1 MPRSLR
7 MARLLIHVL
16 FAATV
21 MGGLGLFGS
30 ALAADAVNGTLV
42 GLALYGAAPGVTGWI
57 LSRRTWTGG
66 TSLWWGL
73 IAVQAW
79 FLLGGVS
86 NIADGSMRG
95 FGQLFLPVLVIWF
108 LTREESRA
116 WFRLAERDRADKPP
130 FSLPHM
136 IRWRRDRGQSTL
148 EYVGLIV
155 LVAAIVLGLLASGV
169 GQDIAAKMSQ
179 QVCRVVSDGDCGGSD
194 GTRNEAG
201 GNPDDGG
208 KPDGTGGTAGTGGT
222 SGAGS
227 AGASG
232 GAGGTSGAGSAGAS
246 GGAGGTS
253 GAGSAGASGGTN
265 GTNGAGD
272 TGGTNGSG
280 SAGASGGSG
289 GAGSD
294 GGPDGSTQATYPET
308 NPEPEAAY
316 DVQPTATD
324 EDNGGKDDQDCG
336 GFFGCAW
343 DKVSQVGKGL
353 FADGVWG
360 DVTGIVS
367 LFDGDTWS
375 GMADYGKQL
384 GHQWVEDSKGAGDKW
399 SKGDYLGAL
408 WDWGGASVNTVV
420 KVGDDIFVGDEV
432 RERWNNGEKTRAVTD
447 VVWNVGSFFIPG
459 YDVAKV
465 VGKVGKLGKLGK
477 VAAKVAE
484 AADKAGDAAKRARK
498 AAEAGDA
505 AEAGRAAKEADE
517 AADAAEEQARKTG
530 CVIALGP
537 VRPGGAPDSPGLT
550 GSGTLVLAAGA
561 PGRVVLADEGCDKEA
576 EAKAKEARKQERD
589 AYLAKKRAEEP
600 QRAIDAAKKMKKWPD
615 PKRND
620 TSDPRNYLPPEW
632 AKNLKDPKLG
642 DADKA
647 DGYWASRDRN
657 PKPAWKNESWVR
669 YQEQVTG
676 VKRGKEYVVPHP
688 KEGVPDVEYDGWDSA
703 RQTFL
708 EAKNGY
714 RTYLSK
720 DGSLTKSGRESFVT
734 EARRQVDASGGR
746 AVEWHFSDPDVAKAA
761 RAAFRKEGLPIKV
774 VHTPAKGAG
783 PRNPAQF
790 D

>member
-1 MPRSLR
+1 MSGISAYGNAGWAPERERRPLPRALR
-7 MARLLIHVL
+7 TARLLIHVL

-21 MGGLGLFGS
+21 VGGAGLLGS

-42 GLALYGAAPGVTGWI
+42 GLLLYGAAPGVTGWL

-66 TSLWWGL
+66 TLLWWGL

-79 FLLGGVS
+79 FLLGGLG
-86 NIADGSMRG
+86 NIADGSLRG
-95 FGQLFLPVLVIWF
+95 FGQLFLPALVLWF

-116 WFRLAERDRADKPP
+116 WFRLTEREREAKPP
-130 FSLPHM
+130 FATPRVM
-136 IRWRRDRGQSTL
+136 RRRRRDRGQSTL

-155 LVAAIVLGLLASGV
+155 LVVAIILGLVASGV
-169 GQDIAAKMSQ
+169 GQDVAAKLSQ
-179 QVCRVVSDGDCGGSD
+179 QVCRVVSDGDCGGSG

-201 GNPDDGG
+201 GNPDGG
-208 KPDGTGGTAGTGGT
+208 QSHGTGDAGTNGTGGTNDTGSTGASGAAGGTDSTGGT
-222 SGAGS
+222 
-227 AGASG
+227 
-232 GAGGTSGAGSAGAS
+232 
-246 GGAGGTS
+246 
-253 GAGSAGASGGTN
+253 
-265 GTNGAGD
+265 
-272 TGGTNGSG
+272 
-280 SAGASGGSG
+280 
-289 GAGSD
+289 D

-308 NPEPEAAY
+308 NTEPEAAY
-316 DVQPTATD
+316 DVQPTAAD
-324 EDNGGKDDQDCG
+324 DDGKDDEGCG

-353 FADGVWG
+353 FVDGVWG
-360 DVTGIVS
+360 DVTGIFS

-375 GMADYGKQL
+375 GMADYGEQL
-384 GHQWVEDSKGAGDKW
+384 GRQWVQDSEGAGDKW
-399 SKGDYLGAL
+399 NKGDYLGAL

-517 AADAAEEQARKTG
+517 AADAAEEEARRTG
-530 CVIALGP
+530 CVIALRPAGP
-537 VRPGGAPDSPGLT
+537 GAAPDGAGLT

-561 PGRVVLADEGCDKEA
+561 PGRVVVADEGCDKDA
-576 EAKAKEARKQERD
+576 EAKAKEARKQERE

-600 QRAIDAAKKMKKWPD
+600 QRAADAAKKMKKWPEA
-615 PKRND
+615 KRND
-620 TSDPRNYLPPEW
+620 TSDPRNYLPPDW
-632 AKNLKDPKLG
+632 ARNLKDPKLG

-647 DGYWASRDRN
+647 DGFWAGRDRN
-657 PKPAWKNESWVR
+657 PPPNWKNESWLR

-688 KEGVPDVEYDGWDSA
+688 KEGVPDVEFDGWDSV

-714 RTYLSK
+714 RSFLSK
-720 DGSLTKSGRESFVT
+720 DGSLTKSGRDTFVK
-734 EARRQVDASGGR
+734 EARRQIEASGGR
-746 AVEWHFSDPDVAKAA
+746 AVEWHFSDPEVAKAA
-761 RAAFRKEGLPIKV
+761 RKAFRTEGLPIKV
-774 VHTPAKGAG
+774 VHTPAKGPG
-783 PRNPAQF
+783 PRNPARF